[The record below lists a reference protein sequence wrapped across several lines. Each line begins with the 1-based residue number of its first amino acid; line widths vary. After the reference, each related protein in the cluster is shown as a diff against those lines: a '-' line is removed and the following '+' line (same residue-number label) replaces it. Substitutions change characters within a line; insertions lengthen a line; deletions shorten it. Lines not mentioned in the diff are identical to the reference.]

1 MHSARTT
8 TFFHLYVI
16 NTEEA
21 LNDFQSRGIKMLSL
35 LSSVSIML
43 TLMPFPF
50 FKEKLTQSSLQ
61 RFAKKNFY
69 FFLF

>member
-1 MHSARTT
+1 MHSARTS

-21 LNDFQSRGIKMLSL
+21 LNDFQCGIKMLSL